1 MQHKGVLLAIV
12 FSLAI
17 FLGYGDDATN
27 YLNRGIIEGQK
38 GDYESAYAD
47 FSTAI
52 SLKPDYV
59 QAYNERGLAMGAMAA
74 NNKGPDDPI
83 TQKAV
88 DAAIADY
95 SGAIELDAKYAP
107 AYYNRGVAL
116 LVKGDRQNAKSDFI
130 TVTKLKAD
138 YMLLAQ
144 AYLHLGELQQVEG
157 DKAGADY
164 YFSGAY
170 FFRANSEV
178 VKQETNGA
186 LADFNKAIELRPDFT
201 TAFYDRGRLKQTM
214 GDFNG
219 ALGDYDTTIKL
230 DPSWSAPFM
239 NRGNV
244 KLLLNDADGALAD
257 FDKAIA
263 LNPKDAKAF
272 MNRGRAYA
280 ILGDTA
286 RAKADFSAAIEINP
300 EIQELIKV
308 NGYSVDGLPLQQ

>member
-1 MQHKGVLLAIV
+1 MV
-12 FSLAI
+12 FSLAA
-17 FLGYGDDATN
+17 FPGYGDDATN
-27 YLNRGIIEGQK
+27 FLNCGIIEGQK
-38 GDYESAYAD
+38 GDYEGAYAD

-74 NNKGPDDPI
+74 SNKGSDDPI
-83 TQKAV
+83 TQKAIGE
-88 DAAIADY
+88 AIVDY
-95 SGAIELDAKYAP
+95 SRAIELDAKYAP

-116 LVKGDRQNAKSDFI
+116 LVKGDRQNAKLDFT

-138 YMLLAQ
+138 FILLSQ
-144 AYLHLGELQQVEG
+144 AYLHLGELQKGEG
-157 DKAGADY
+157 DEAGA
-164 YFSGAY
+164 AY
-170 FFRANSEV
+170 FFSAAYYFRANSEIA
-178 VKQETNGA
+178 KQEMNDA

-201 TAFYDRGRLKQTM
+201 TAFYNRGRLRQTM

-219 ALGDYDTTIKL
+219 ALGDYNTVIKL
-230 DPSWSAPFM
+230 DSSWSEPFM

-257 FDKAIA
+257 FNEAIA

-286 RAKADFSAAIEINP
+286 RAKADFSVAIEINP
-300 EIQELIKV
+300 EIRELIKV
-308 NGYSVDGLPLQQ
+308 NGYSVDGLPLRQ